1 LPLIRVSALD
11 EYLQLS
17 TAEPPPPP
25 PQRIFDEK
33 LLARGQVDWLRLIFP
48 RGVESETGL
57 SRHCRETESART
69 HTQTSRAG
77 DR

>member
-1 LPLIRVSALD
+1 LPLIRAAALG

-17 TAEPPPPP
+17 TAEPPQP

-57 SRHCRETESART
+57 SRHCRET
-69 HTQTSRAG
+69 
-77 DR
+77 